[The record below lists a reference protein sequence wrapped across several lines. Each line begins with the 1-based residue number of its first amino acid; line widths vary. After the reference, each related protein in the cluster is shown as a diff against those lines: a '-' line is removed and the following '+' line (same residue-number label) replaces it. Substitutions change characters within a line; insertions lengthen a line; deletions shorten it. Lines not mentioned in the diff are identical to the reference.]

1 MTKQRMLIY
10 NIVKDSVEHMTA
22 DQIYAKAKEIMP
34 AIAMGTV
41 YRNLN
46 LMVQDGQLRKVSVY
60 NGPDRFDRVCQ
71 DHDHLVC
78 TGCGCVSDAP
88 ATNVLAMFK
97 DSIGQD
103 VLGYDLNLYY
113 QCEKCRQQANQ

>member
-10 NIVKDSVEHMTA
+10 NIVNDSTDHMTA

-46 LMVQDGQLRKVSVY
+46 LMVQDKQIKKVKVMG
-60 NGPDRFDRVCQ
+60 GPDRYDRLCH

-78 TGCGCVSDAP
+78 TGCGCISDAP
-88 ATNVLAMFK
+88 LGDVLALF
-97 DSIGQD
+97 QD
-103 VLGYDLNLYY
+103 KLGEDVIGYDLNLYY

>member
-10 NIVKDSVEHMTA
+10 NIVNDSNEHMTA
-22 DQIYAKAKEIMP
+22 DQIYAAAKAIMP

-60 NGPDRFDRVCQ
+60 NGPDRFDKTLAE
-71 DHDHLVC
+71 HDHLICTKCGAVC
-78 TGCGCVSDAP
+78 DAP
-88 ATNVLAMFK
+88 MGSMLNMFK
-97 DSIGQD
+97 QAVGGN
-103 VLGYDLNLYY
+103 VTGYDLNLYY
-113 QCEKCRQQANQ
+113 CCDKCLQEAGN